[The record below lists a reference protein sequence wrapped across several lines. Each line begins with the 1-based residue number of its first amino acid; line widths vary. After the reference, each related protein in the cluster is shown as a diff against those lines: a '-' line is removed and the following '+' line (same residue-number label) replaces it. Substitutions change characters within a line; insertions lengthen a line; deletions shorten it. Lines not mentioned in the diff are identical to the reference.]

1 MKTLMLALLVAAT
14 GVATPASAQ
23 DYPAHPVKLVVPY
36 AAGGLPDTM
45 ARVAGQKVGDALG
58 QSFVVD
64 NRGGAGGIVGTEA
77 VAKSPPDGY
86 TLLVADVAQIAI
98 NPHLYATLPY
108 DGLKDFAP
116 VSLMG
121 IAPLFLVANPSL
133 PVNNL
138 RELVD
143 YVRAN
148 PGKVSYGSSGIGS
161 IHHLSMEAFK
171 HAFGLNMIH
180 VPYKGTG
187 QSVPALL
194 GGQVS
199 LLFSAGPSIMQHW
212 KAGKLKVLAVNSAK
226 RSPQAPDV
234 PTIAESGVPGFDY
247 PAEIG
252 VLAPA
257 GTPAPVV
264 ARLSAEFAKAVK
276 QPDVAERFAAL
287 GIDPVGS
294 TAEAYAAHNREAYK
308 KYEAVVKQSG
318 ARVE

>member
-1 MKTLMLALLVAAT
+1 
-14 GVATPASAQ
+14 
-23 DYPAHPVKLVVPY
+23 
-36 AAGGLPDTM
+36 
-45 ARVAGQKVGDALG
+45 
-58 QSFVVD
+58 
-64 NRGGAGGIVGTEA
+64 
-77 VAKSPPDGY
+77 
-86 TLLVADVAQIAI
+86 
-98 NPHLYATLPY
+98 
-108 DGLKDFAP
+108 
-116 VSLMG
+116 
-121 IAPLFLVANPSL
+121 
-133 PVNNL
+133 
-138 RELVD
+138 
-143 YVRAN
+143 
-148 PGKVSYGSSGIGS
+148 
-161 IHHLSMEAFK
+161 MEAFK

-257 GTPAPVV
+257 GTPAPIV

-276 QPDVAERFAAL
+276 QPDVA
-287 GIDPVGS
+287 VGS